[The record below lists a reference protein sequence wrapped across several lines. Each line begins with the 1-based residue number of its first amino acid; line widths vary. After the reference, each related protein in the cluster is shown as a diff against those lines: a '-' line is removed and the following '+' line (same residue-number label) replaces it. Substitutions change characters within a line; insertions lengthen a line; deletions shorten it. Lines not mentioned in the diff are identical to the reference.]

1 MIRLDDDLGVAFG
14 KEPVAEIA
22 QFGFQLAVI
31 VDTAVKDQAQ
41 AQLIVD
47 HGLLGGRCQVEDA
60 QSPMSERDCTLCKD
74 SSRIRPPGVH

>member
-1 MIRLDDDLGVAFG
+1 M
-14 KEPVAEIA
+14 AERF
-22 QFGFQLAVI
+22 QFRSDVKKI

-41 AQLIVD
+41 AQLIVE
-47 HGLLGGRCQVEDA
+47 HGLLGGGCQVEDA